1 MSSALSI
8 SSQLSYLRVKGIM
21 GHFYEASRANNV
33 PVSLLLAIASR
44 ESHMGLALDDNWTG
58 DNGNGIGIMQIDRRY
73 HSEFTNAH
81 ANNDHRANIH
91 YGSKFLADLIG
102 KFGGKLTPAVAA
114 YNAGYSKVRNT
125 ISAGIDPNLVTTGQN
140 YASDV
145 LRRKEIVESVMG
157 ISKASTASMVI
168 LPLIITG
175 FISYQIFNTQ

>member
-1 MSSALSI
+1 
-8 SSQLSYLRVKGIM
+8 M
-21 GHFYEASRANNV
+21 GHFYEASRAYNV

-44 ESHMGLALDDNWTG
+44 ESHMGLALDGNWTG

-73 HSEFTNAH
+73 HSDFTSSH
-81 ANNDHRANIH
+81 ANSDHRANIH
-91 YGSKFLADLIG
+91 YGSKFLADLIR
-102 KFGGKLTPAVAA
+102 KFGGKLSPAVAA

-125 ISAGIDPNLVTTGQN
+125 VSAGVDPNLVTTGQN

-157 ISKASTASMVI
+157 ISKASTASIVL

>member
-1 MSSALSI
+1 
-8 SSQLSYLRVKGIM
+8 M
-21 GHFYEASRANNV
+21 GHFYEASQLHNV

-44 ESHMGLALDDNWTG
+44 ESHMGLALDGNWTG

-73 HSEFTNAH
+73 HSGFTSSH

-114 YNAGYSKVRNT
+114 YNAGYTKVRNT

-145 LRRKEIVESVMG
+145 LQRKEIVESVMG
-157 ISKASTASMVI
+157 ISKASTASMV
-168 LPLIITG
+168 LVPLIITG